1 MKKILSVIVLLIVAL
16 VVVTSS
22 FTPSVN
28 VEPHRSESTQLNFRD
43 VGNPD
48 VVPAY
53 GPVNP

>member
-1 MKKILSVIVLLIVAL
+1 MKKVLSVIVLLIVAL

-22 FTPSVN
+22 FTPAEN
-28 VEPHRSESTQLNFRD
+28 VEVQRSHSTQIDFKD
-43 VGNPD
+43 VGNPN